1 MARRRKRASAA
12 RRSLIFV
19 LLIACLIALIL
30 YLTKGGTSSETDGT
44 AEIQINEVMTSNK
57 GTVPDETGDFPDWV
71 EIANTTDSALDI
83 SGYGLSDDLLSAA
96 KWTFP
101 DGSVIEAHG
110 YIVVFCSGDVSRG
123 SMHTGFKLS
132 ASDDVIL
139 SSVSGT
145 VIDSISLRSVT
156 SGYSLGRDAA
166 DASTWKEMLPSPG
179 YPNTDDGAAQYLAT
193 LSASADESVGV
204 YINEFMPS
212 NASTI
217 VGPDGTYCDWIE
229 LYNTTGS
236 EVDLSGYGIS
246 DSPTQPLKYTLPE
259 GTKISAYGVLMIYC
273 TGRVTPDGSTEVEAP
288 FALAAYS
295 ESVVLSTPAG
305 RILDEYDYT
314 RADTDISFARSPD
327 GTGEFAA
334 TAQPTPGY
342 TNDNAGLQ
350 AFMATLSF
358 GTSDV
363 VISEALSANYSY
375 LKQPDGEYY
384 DWIEIH
390 NRTDSPVSLAG
401 YALSNNAKN
410 PAKWVFPDITLEAG
424 EYLTVLASGKNVS
437 DAQKKNSLET
447 NFSLSADGDVVFLFS
462 PDGTLLDKL
471 QLPAAYA
478 DVSYGRTGTELL
490 YYETPTPS
498 AANGA
503 GFAGYAEEP
512 TILLASGCYDS
523 VQSVTIDVPD
533 GCYVTYTTDGSVPTE
548 NSSKYSGAISI
559 SSTTPLRARA
569 FKTGLAGSSTATAS
583 YFIYTGADTLQNHRT
598 TLPIISLV
606 TDPDNFWGGETGIYV
621 VGDDYAAVS
630 GQDPSDITMTAG
642 MNNDDWNLANFN
654 AQPVSH
660 PDPLGRDWERD
671 VHFDLIG
678 DDGSYEYDADCLIR
692 IFGAYSRN
700 KEQKGL
706 ALVTRAGY
714 GDSELDYQFFDD
726 LDITEFDSLVLR
738 ASGQDATN
746 SRIRDIVITSLLGDG
761 DLGLS
766 ADQDI
771 YVQAYKQVVV
781 YINGQYWGVYNL
793 REKITKYFIASHY
806 DIADPDSID
815 ILMGNGNNMCVI
827 SGDGWEDY
835 TDMVEWAGSHDLSN
849 SANYEYIC
857 SLMDVENFAAYTAAE
872 IVVGNT
878 DTGNIKYWR
887 TEETDNKWRWLFY
900 DFCWAMNRNDNY
912 SDSSTSG
919 YRRDFF
925 SKYFHETGHGAGKST
940 STVLVRA
947 LLQNASFR
955 ALFLEKVALML
966 NEVFTPEKI
975 NARVDE
981 LQAAIF
987 DEMQYDVDIWD
998 DITYTSWQQ
1007 HCDNIRAYANNYQDY
1022 CLKYVQDY
1030 FSLSDS
1036 EMMSIFGRVTSLEG

>member
-1 MARRRKRASAA
+1 
-12 RRSLIFV
+12 
-19 LLIACLIALIL
+19 
-30 YLTKGGTSSETDGT
+30 
-44 AEIQINEVMTSNK
+44 
-57 GTVPDETGDFPDWV
+57 
-71 EIANTTDSALDI
+71 
-83 SGYGLSDDLLSAA
+83 
-96 KWTFP
+96 
-101 DGSVIEAHG
+101 
-110 YIVVFCSGDVSRG
+110 
-123 SMHTGFKLS
+123 
-132 ASDDVIL
+132 
-139 SSVSGT
+139 
-145 VIDSISLRSVT
+145 
-156 SGYSLGRDAA
+156 
-166 DASTWKEMLPSPG
+166 
-179 YPNTDDGAAQYLAT
+179 
-193 LSASADESVGV
+193 
-204 YINEFMPS
+204 
-212 NASTI
+212 
-217 VGPDGTYCDWIE
+217 
-229 LYNTTGS
+229 
-236 EVDLSGYGIS
+236 
-246 DSPTQPLKYTLPE
+246 
-259 GTKISAYGVLMIYC
+259 
-273 TGRVTPDGSTEVEAP
+273 
-288 FALAAYS
+288 
-295 ESVVLSTPAG
+295 
-305 RILDEYDYT
+305 
-314 RADTDISFARSPD
+314 
-327 GTGEFAA
+327 
-334 TAQPTPGY
+334 
-342 TNDNAGLQ
+342 
-350 AFMATLSF
+350 
-358 GTSDV
+358 
-363 VISEALSANYSY
+363 
-375 LKQPDGEYY
+375 
-384 DWIEIH
+384 
-390 NRTDSPVSLAG
+390 
-401 YALSNNAKN
+401 
-410 PAKWVFPDITLEAG
+410 
-424 EYLTVLASGKNVS
+424 
-437 DAQKKNSLET
+437 
-447 NFSLSADGDVVFLFS
+447 
-462 PDGTLLDKL
+462 
-471 QLPAAYA
+471 
-478 DVSYGRTGTELL
+478 VSYGRTGTELL

-523 VQSVTIDVPD
+523 AQSVTIDVPD

-598 TLPIISLV
+598 TLPIVSLV

-660 PDPLGRDWERD
+660 PDPLGRGWERD

-726 LDITEFDSLVLR
+726 LDITEFHSLTLR

-771 YVQAYKQVVV
+771 YVQAFKQVVV

-887 TEETDNKWRWLFY
+887 TKETDNKWRWLFY

-925 SKYFHETGHGAGKST
+925 SKYFNEQGHGAGKST

-975 NARVDE
+975 NARIDE

-1007 HCDNIRAYANNYQDY
+1007 HCDHIREYANNYQEY

>member
-1 MARRRKRASAA
+1 MARRRRRASAA

-101 DGSVIEAHG
+101 EGSVIEAHG

-217 VGPDGTYCDWIE
+217 VGPDGSYCDWIE

-273 TGRVTPDGSTEVEAP
+273 TGRVTPDGSAEVEAP

-327 GTGEFAA
+327 GTGEFTT

-358 GTSDV
+358 GTGDV

-471 QLPAAYA
+471 QLPAAHA

-523 VQSVTIDVPD
+523 AQSVTIDVPD

-598 TLPIISLV
+598 TLPIVSLV

-660 PDPLGRDWERD
+660 PDPLGRGWERD

-726 LDITEFDSLVLR
+726 LDITEFHSLTLR

-771 YVQAYKQVVV
+771 YVQAFKQVVV

-887 TEETDNKWRWLFY
+887 TKETDNKWRWLFY

-925 SKYFHETGHGAGKST
+925 SKYFNEQGHGAGKST

-975 NARVDE
+975 NARIDE

-1007 HCDNIRAYANNYQDY
+1007 HCDHIREYANNYQEY